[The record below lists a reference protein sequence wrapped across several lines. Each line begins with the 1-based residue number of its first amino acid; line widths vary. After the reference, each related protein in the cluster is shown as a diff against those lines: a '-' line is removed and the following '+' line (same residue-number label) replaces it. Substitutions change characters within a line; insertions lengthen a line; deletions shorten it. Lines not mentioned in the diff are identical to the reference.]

1 LKNFLVLFSFSI
13 IILSAISSSAFIKKD
28 NKRKAQ
34 FMQKFEQTYKFDAK
48 SSKKVQADKRFLEL
62 FEKVSKK

>member
-1 LKNFLVLFSFSI
+1 M
-13 IILSAISSSAFIKKD
+13 KKD

-48 SSKKVQADKRFLEL
+48 PSKKVQADKRFLEL

>member
-1 LKNFLVLFSFSI
+1 M
-13 IILSAISSSAFIKKD
+13 KKD

-34 FMQKFEQTYKFDAK
+34 FMQKFEQTYKFSVK
-48 SSKKVQADKRFLEL
+48 SNNKSQLDKQFLEL

>member
-1 LKNFLVLFSFSI
+1 M
-13 IILSAISSSAFIKKD
+13 KKD

-34 FMQKFEQTYKFDAK
+34 FMQKFEQTYKFNVK
-48 SSKKVQADKRFLEL
+48 LSNKTQLDKQFLEL